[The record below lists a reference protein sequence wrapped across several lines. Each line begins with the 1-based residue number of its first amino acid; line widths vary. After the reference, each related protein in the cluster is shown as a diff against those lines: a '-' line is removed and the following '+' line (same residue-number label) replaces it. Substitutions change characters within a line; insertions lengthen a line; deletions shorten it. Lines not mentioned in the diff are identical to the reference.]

1 MLEFGDRKIVCDEC
15 PVICGLERQ
24 IKIANKYGMKPQ
36 IEYCR
41 CNKTGNGEFYI
52 HGFCSEA
59 FENEAKAPHN
69 NPRQTG
75 RAYRRTQA
83 RRKDKKRRQ
92 IIERYAYRPNIGY
105 LKHNFVNGEWK
116 VVGSHIQYPNG
127 SNRQKFLK
135 RESNKKVRRYTKSI
149 SSGGGYRKL
158 FDYWWN
164 LY

>member
-1 MLEFGDRKIVCDEC
+1 MLEFGDRKIACDEC
-15 PVICGLERQ
+15 PMIRGLERQ
-24 IKIANKYGMKPQ
+24 TKFADKYGLKPQ
-36 IEYCR
+36 IEYCM
-41 CNKTGNGEFYI
+41 CDKTGGGEFHV

-59 FENEAKAPHN
+59 FVSETKEPHN
-69 NPRQTG
+69 NPRRTG

-92 IIERYAYRPNIGY
+92 IIERYAYHPSIGY
-105 LKHNFVNGEWK
+105 LKHDFVDGEWET
-116 VVGSHIQYPNG
+116 VGTHIQYPKD
-127 SNRQKFLK
+127 SNRQRFLK
-135 RESNKKVRRYTKSI
+135 RESNRKVRRYTKSI